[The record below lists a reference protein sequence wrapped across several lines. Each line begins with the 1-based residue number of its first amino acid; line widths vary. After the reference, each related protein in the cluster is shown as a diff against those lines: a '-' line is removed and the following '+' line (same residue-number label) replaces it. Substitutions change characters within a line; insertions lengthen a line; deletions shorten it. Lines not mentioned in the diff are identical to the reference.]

1 MSAYASVDLPDPFGP
16 MIAWTSF
23 GSTTRSTPLTIS
35 VPSSSATCRFLISSS
50 AKFVRPSALVEW
62 RKAAEF
68 VTHTLPVG
76 RRPPSK
82 PRYPQLMPLGISW
95 WEILLLL
102 LVILLVFGP
111 KRLPEA
117 GKSLGKGIRE
127 FKDSLTGNDDDEKRQ
142 QLPPPPPTEDA
153 VEPVAASTK
162 KPTA

>member
-1 MSAYASVDLPDPFGP
+1 
-16 MIAWTSF
+16 
-23 GSTTRSTPLTIS
+23 
-35 VPSSSATCRFLISSS
+35 
-50 AKFVRPSALVEW
+50 
-62 RKAAEF
+62 
-68 VTHTLPVG
+68 
-76 RRPPSK
+76 
-82 PRYPQLMPLGISW
+82 MPLGISW

>member
-1 MSAYASVDLPDPFGP
+1 M
-16 MIAWTSF
+16 
-23 GSTTRSTPLTIS
+23 
-35 VPSSSATCRFLISSS
+35 
-50 AKFVRPSALVEW
+50 
-62 RKAAEF
+62 
-68 VTHTLPVG
+68 
-76 RRPPSK
+76 
-82 PRYPQLMPLGISW
+82 
-95 WEILLLL
+95 LLL